1 MQRFGRKKAAVAGS
15 VPAENRE
22 TVSPCDCCCRRQGTS
37 SPFPRRANPVEHPT
51 EQARWTLEQKCGHC
65 ALRYGWQGAAPS
77 PQQRLTRALPENSS
91 SPPGPPLPS
100 AHWDAASCV
109 LYTLW
114 GRASSVQT
122 VFWEVLGLTYVFSSL
137 KRATPTTAEAHQPWK
152 PSSAASKCPTRDKVC
167 SLGQVTDGGAAPTA
181 IKQNLS
187 AARLGDGQF
196 LGQIVKSRDV
206 INAVLI
212 HHAHQL

>member
-1 MQRFGRKKAAVAGS
+1 MW
-15 VPAENRE
+15 PL
-22 TVSPCDCCCRRQGTS
+22 CD
-37 SPFPRRANPVEHPT
+37 
-51 EQARWTLEQKCGHC
+51 
-65 ALRYGWQGAAPS
+65 GWQGAAPS
-77 PQQRLTRALPENSS
+77 PRQRLTWALPENSS

-109 LYTLW
+109 LHILW

-152 PSSAASKCPTRDKVC
+152 PSSAASRCPTRDKVC
-167 SLGQVTDGGAAPTA
+167 SLGQVTNGGAAPTA

-212 HHAHQL
+212 HHAHQLGIHNLSNVSEGPGHK